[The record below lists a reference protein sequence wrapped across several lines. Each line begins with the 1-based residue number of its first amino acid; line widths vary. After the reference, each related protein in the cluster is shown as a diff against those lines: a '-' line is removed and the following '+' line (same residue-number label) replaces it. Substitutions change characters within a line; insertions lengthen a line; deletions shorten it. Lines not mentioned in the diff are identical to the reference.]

1 MAWRTPSR
9 AEKSA
14 SPTGLAL
21 VGFARAFFL
30 FALLRGL
37 AGPGTRLMRLLR
49 RAGLVRTGLRRC
61 RTALSANWRRSHP
74 LRFVTGR
81 GSAAGWCRT
90 GHWLRAGLFRHMPR
104 LLRSARRRG
113 AAGMLRTATRGLLW
127 SPGRPGSRS
136 ILLRQIGCRRGG
148 PAVLFRRLARRG
160 TPLPGL
166 ALARRACLGL
176 ARLSRWFC
184 RFLGRCWL
192 VLLGRSRR
200 RTAGPSL
207 FLPRLLLG
215 RLRRFPGCPL
225 GRSCRPRRLA
235 LLGGRRLRRGRWR
248 LVRL

>member
-1 MAWRTPSR
+1 MAIIAAVAVSGIAGSVWRGGRPAEQKKARAQLGSR
-9 AEKSA
+9 SWS
-14 SPTGLAL
+14 SPGLCGSPGCL
-21 VGFARAFFL
+21 RSAFFL

-200 RTAGPSL
+200 R
-207 FLPRLLLG
+207 
-215 RLRRFPGCPL
+215 
-225 GRSCRPRRLA
+225 
-235 LLGGRRLRRGRWR
+235 RGRGGAPCD
-248 LVRL
+248 